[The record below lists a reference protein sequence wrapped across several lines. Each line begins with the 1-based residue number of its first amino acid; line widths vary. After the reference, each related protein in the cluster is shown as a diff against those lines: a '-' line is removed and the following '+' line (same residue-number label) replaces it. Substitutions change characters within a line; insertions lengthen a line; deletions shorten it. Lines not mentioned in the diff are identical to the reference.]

1 MSLYIE
7 ELVIL
12 DQVQRPRQ
20 SKENANKKSNDEEE
34 NEAINLCETQKSTQ
48 LANCN

>member
-20 SKENANKKSNDEEE
+20 SKENANKKSSDEQE
-34 NEAINLCETQKSTQ
+34 NEAINYEKHRNQ